1 MFSVAHVHRWSSR
14 WMGLFLWIL
23 GLHHN
28 GETHFG
34 WVSSIW
40 IVSREKSLHMSYVRN
55 VCWLIMKNVTITTSI
70 LGIIGDDMV
79 LCMLD
84 VVAWLLYGVIWCFM
98 VLYGVLLS
106 NIYIYIHIYILLGM
120 ITIHELKNPQ
130 PVPVPPFFEGPTWR
144 LACSQ
149 LLTQSNRL
157 TINNYGGLEH
167 PHHIPNQ

>member
-1 MFSVAHVHRWSSR
+1 MFSVVHVHRWSSR

-106 NIYIYIHIYILLGM
+106 NIYIYIHIYIFIIGDDHNPWAEKSPASPSPTFFWRADM
-120 ITIHELKNPQ
+120 AAGVFAASNTI
-130 PVPVPPFFEGPTWR
+130 
-144 LACSQ
+144 
-149 LLTQSNRL
+149 
-157 TINNYGGLEH
+157 
-167 PHHIPNQ
+167 